1 MYLPSTAIL
10 CAFSFVLIYD
20 DNWKIRSLWP
30 LLPKCTSGQSEV
42 VVGEPVSGPDKIV
55 VLLTSLSDVEMIF
68 SDMCG
73 NNGTGGG
80 GGGDVGTR
88 RAASLHLQVT
98 ELDLN

>member
-1 MYLPSTAIL
+1 MHVRP
-10 CAFSFVLIYD
+10 V
-20 DNWKIRSLWP
+20 RS
-30 LLPKCTSGQSEV
+30 SGW
-42 VVGEPVSGPDKIV
+42 GTGPDKIV

-80 GGGDVGTR
+80 GGGGGDVGTR

-98 ELDLN
+98 QLDFN